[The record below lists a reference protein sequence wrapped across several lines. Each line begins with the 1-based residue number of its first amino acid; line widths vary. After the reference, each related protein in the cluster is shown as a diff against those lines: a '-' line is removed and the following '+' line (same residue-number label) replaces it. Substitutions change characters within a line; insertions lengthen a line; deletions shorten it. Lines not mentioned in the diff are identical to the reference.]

1 MNAETGI
8 QIGDLWPIVRRRG
21 KVAGFVLLGVVL
33 AGYWIAMALPNMYMS
48 YATVLVEP
56 QSVDQE
62 LVRAGVQSADLN
74 ERLNLMTAQILSRPR
89 LSRIIDQYSLYEEES
104 KYLLRENVIDLMRD
118 RVNVD
123 PVVSDLDR
131 GRFGARDAEINQFR
145 IVFSD
150 ENAQVARDVAQQI
163 ANDFIETHINA
174 RVQVSQKSLEFIQGE
189 LERLSERI
197 GIVESQIAE
206 VKNQNPGKLPED
218 MAANQRRLE
227 RILTDLTV
235 AQRNLAEAI
244 SDEGFYASQVAA
256 AQGWGSSQDP
266 ASPARRLEE
275 LRVVLAQLRSRGYTE
290 KHPDIIAGEAEV
302 AELERTVAAVSAEE
316 AEAGQLSLLQQQA
329 QSQVNRARLRRI
341 AAEEEIARLEGLA
354 DEFQALLGDTP
365 AVAEKLD
372 ALNRDYEHL
381 FSSFQ
386 DFSKR
391 HQEASVQA
399 QLERRQLCEQ
409 FRVIEAAFVA
419 PKPSAPNRLLILFLA
434 VILGIGAGFGVGIF
448 LEATDTSVHDARK
461 LQTRLQLPVL
471 ASIPQIWLETD
482 RAAQRRQRVR
492 LAAATAAIVAFCLVG
507 GAANY
512 VWVNGAPGFLK
523 AAVAGGESEREEG

>member
-1 MNAETGI
+1 MNVETGI
-8 QIGDLWPIVRRRG
+8 QIGDLWGILRRRG
-21 KVAGFVLLGVVL
+21 KVAGFVVLGVVL
-33 AGYWIAMALPNMYMS
+33 VGYWVSMALPNMYTS

-89 LSRIIDQYSLYEEES
+89 LSRIIDQHSLYVEES
-104 KYLLRENVIDLMRD
+104 KYLLRENVIDLMRE

-123 PVVSDLDR
+123 PVFSDLER
-131 GRFGARDAEINQFR
+131 GRLGARDAEINQFR
-145 IVFSD
+145 IIFSD
-150 ENAQVARDVAQQI
+150 EDGEIARDVAQQI

-189 LERLSERI
+189 LGRLAERI
-197 GIVESQIAE
+197 GDVESRIAE
-206 VKNQNPGKLPED
+206 VKNENPGKLPED

-227 RILTDLTV
+227 RILTDRTV

-266 ASPARRLEE
+266 MSPVRRLELLRME
-275 LRVVLAQLRSRGYTE
+275 LARLRSRGYTA
-290 KHPDIIAGEAEV
+290 KHPDIVAAEAEV
-302 AELERTVAAVSAEE
+302 IELEKTVEAITEE
-316 AEAGQLSLLQQQA
+316 GEASGQLTLLQQQA
-329 QSQVNRARLRRI
+329 QSQVNRARLRRT
-341 AAEEEIARLEGLA
+341 ATEEEIQRLEMIA
-354 DEFQALLGDTP
+354 DEFQGLLGDTP
-365 AVAEKLD
+365 AVAEQLD

-386 DFSKR
+386 DFSQR
-391 HQEASVQA
+391 HQEALVQA
-399 QLERRQLCEQ
+399 QLERRQLGEQ

-419 PKPSAPNRLLILFLA
+419 PKPSAPNRLLILVLA
-434 VILGIGAGFGVGIF
+434 VVLGLGAGLGVGLL

-471 ASIPQIWLETD
+471 ASIPQIWLEAD
-482 RAAQRRQRVR
+482 RAVQRRQRVR
-492 LAAATAAIVAFCLVG
+492 LAAVTAAIVAFCLVG

-523 AAVAGGESEREEG
+523 AAIAGEEREAEEG